1 MRREQQEQDMEYSF
15 PYHYIPQYKDGFTQN
30 YNWIWSKQYVSAIE
44 FILDEIKSSKEAVKS
59 ICDLGCGDGRLTK
72 ELAECFVDKDV
83 AGIDYSSRAINLAKA
98 LNPNINYIKQDII
111 NDTIERKF
119 DAITLIEVFEH
130 IPLELCNDFVK
141 STSKILNNNG
151 ILYLTVPHINNPVND
166 KHFQH
171 FNSKKLM
178 DLLGK
183 YFSDIK
189 FIPFDLMSR
198 MMRFLEIIKGGQGKY
213 YLITNNQIMHFFY
226 RTYINHYLYCPSE
239 ERCMRIAAVCKK

>member
-171 FNSKKLM
+171 FSYNSLVKYFENEFTVEQVYYIQKYDKLLSILNLLMTNKVWIINSK
-178 DLLGK
+178 
-183 YFSDIK
+183 
-189 FIPFDLMSR
+189 FINS
-198 MMRFLEIIKGGQGKY
+198 I
-213 YLITNNQIMHFFY
+213 FY
-226 RTYINHYLYCPSE
+226 RLYKKIYFFADDKTCGRIYLKL
-239 ERCMRIAAVCKK
+239 KKK